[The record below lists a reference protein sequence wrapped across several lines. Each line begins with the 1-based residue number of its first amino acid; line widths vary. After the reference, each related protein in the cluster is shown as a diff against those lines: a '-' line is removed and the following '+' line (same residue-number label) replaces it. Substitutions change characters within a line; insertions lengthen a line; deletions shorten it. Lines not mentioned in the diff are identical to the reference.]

1 MIPLIPR
8 LLAALMLS
16 LLLGLPAWAAPLK
29 VFVPIPP
36 LKSLAEAVGG
46 SRVVVSV
53 LVPPGA
59 DPHTFEPKPRQMT
72 ELARARAYFALGM
85 PFEEILLSRI
95 ARTTPS
101 LKVLRVDRGI
111 PRIPMEG
118 PSHEEEEAQEG
129 HHHEEGLDPHVWL
142 SPRNGLV
149 LVQNLRDDLCALDP
163 AGAGTYR
170 RNAQGLISLDPA
182 GAATYRRNAEA
193 LSREIRELDRDL
205 SSLLAPR
212 KGMTLLVFHPAWGY
226 FCRDYGLVQLAVE
239 AEGKEPKPAQM
250 KALIDQGRERKVKVL
265 FVQPQISS
273 KSAATLAK
281 ALNARVVKADP
292 LAEDWL
298 GNLRRQARIFR
309 EALK

>member
-46 SRVVVSV
+46 SRVSVSV

-118 PSHEEEEAQEG
+118 PSHEEEAQEG

-170 RNAQGLISLDPA
+170 RNAQ
-182 GAATYRRNAEA
+182 A
-193 LSREIRELDRDL
+193 LSDRIRALDRDL
-205 SSLLAPR
+205 TSLFTPR

>member
-170 RNAQGLISLDPA
+170 RNAQ
-182 GAATYRRNAEA
+182 A
-193 LSREIRELDRDL
+193 LSDRIRALDRDL
-205 SSLLAPR
+205 TSLFAPR